1 MQKYAVLLIFWK
13 NFASAN
19 FPESV
24 FSNDFTSTKILQQKI
39 HFVFVD
45 VLECVGL
52 LSRHKTDL
60 KVMSSLT
67 SILCLGNK
75 TTRSERSTKT
85 QCIFCWRLNLLH
97 RKSYE
102 Y

>member
-1 MQKYAVLLIFWK
+1 MYYLTENLSQIEKMQKYAVLLIFWK

-52 LSRHKTDL
+52 LSRHQFYVLVIKQHVL
-60 KVMSSLT
+60 K
-67 SILCLGNK
+67 G
-75 TTRSERSTKT
+75 
-85 QCIFCWRLNLLH
+85 
-97 RKSYE
+97 RKKHSVFSAE
-102 Y
+102 D